1 MVKITRQ
8 QRAATRTRADP
19 QQLQVLELS
28 DTDSKITMP
37 SVVMEMKDT
46 TENVGRELETKQNAS
61 GHSRTEKYNF

>member
-1 MVKITRQ
+1 MTITR
-8 QRAATRTRADP
+8 TGP
-19 QQLQVLELS
+19 QQLQILELS
-28 DTDSKITMP
+28 DTDIKITMP